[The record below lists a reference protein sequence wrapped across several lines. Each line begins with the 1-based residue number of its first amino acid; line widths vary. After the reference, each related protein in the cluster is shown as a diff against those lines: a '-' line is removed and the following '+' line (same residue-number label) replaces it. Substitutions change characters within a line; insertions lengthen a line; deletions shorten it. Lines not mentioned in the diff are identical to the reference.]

1 VIATGA
7 AYTVPDLLL
16 RACEHHPR
24 RIAVVDGERR
34 LTYDTL
40 LEEARAYGETL
51 ASLGVRCGD
60 RVGMALPRSADA
72 IAALF
77 GITFAGAVAVPVGER
92 VKHAQVSYTLMH
104 ARATAVVTDARHE
117 QLLDDVSPG
126 AVTRLVISEPG
137 AESGVSTVRGRE
149 RPHSFRRGL
158 DRWPGSQH
166 DREPPVGK
174 DLAMLMYTSGSTGRP
189 KGIMITHEN
198 VTWGA
203 AIVAD
208 YLQLTH
214 EDKTVTALPFSF
226 DYGLNQV
233 MTMVHVGGC
242 VVVERS
248 SHPPALCRA
257 IEHDGVTGLAGVPL
271 LWHQLAD
278 RRSPFFSSTL
288 PSLRYVTNSG
298 GALDPAVVARFRAE
312 KPEVRVFLMY
322 GFTEAFRSTYL
333 DPAESGRRPTSIG
346 RAIPNTNVLVLN
358 ERGEICAP
366 GESGELVHR
375 GPTVAAG
382 YWQDP
387 AATARTFRSGSGI
400 VGPDGHRQCADAEIV
415 AYSGDIVRS
424 DDEGF
429 LYFVGR
435 RDELFKSRGI
445 RLNPEQIEIELRRCD
460 AIEDAIVFTVSDEDS
475 GTEPSIVAACVVSDT
490 ADPLVAV
497 ERFCRSELPAHMRPV
512 RFVLVSELPATA
524 NGKPDRGRAREL
536 WGDRHRDPVEA

>member
-1 VIATGA
+1 MPTGA

-16 RACEHHPR
+16 RASEHHHR

-34 LTYDTL
+34 LTYDAL
-40 LEEARAYGETL
+40 LEEARGYGEAL
-51 ASLGVRCGD
+51 ASLGVRRGD
-60 RVGMALPRSADA
+60 RVGMVLPRSANA

-92 VKHAQVSYTLMH
+92 VKHAQVAYTLIH

-117 QLLDDVSPG
+117 QLLCDVSPE
-126 AVTRLVISEPG
+126 AVTRLVIAEPG
-137 AESGVSTVRGRE
+137 ARSGVSNARSRESARSVR
-149 RPHSFRRGL
+149 RRFC
-158 DRWPGSQH
+158 WPPGSEH
-166 DREPPVGK
+166 EGEPPIGK
-174 DLAMLMYTSGSTGRP
+174 DLALLMYTSGSTGRP
-189 KGIMITHEN
+189 KGIMVTHEN
-198 VTWGA
+198 MTWGA

-208 YLQLTH
+208 YLQLTD

-257 IEHDGVTGLAGVPL
+257 IEREGVTGLAGVPL
-271 LWHQLAD
+271 LWQQLAD
-278 RRSPFFSSTL
+278 RRSPFFGSTF

-298 GALDPAVVARFRAE
+298 GILDPAIVARFGVE

-333 DPAESGRRPTSIG
+333 DPAEAASRPTSIG
-346 RAIPNTNVLVLN
+346 RAIPNTEVLVFN
-358 ERGEICAP
+358 EHGEMCAL
-366 GESGELVHR
+366 GETGELVHR

-387 AATARTFRSGSGI
+387 AATARTFRTGSRK
-400 VGPDGHRQCADAEIV
+400 VGAGDHLQDADAEIV

-460 AIEDAIVFTVSDEDS
+460 AIEDVIVFTVSNADS
-475 GTEPSIVAACVVSDT
+475 GTEPSIVATYVAADT
-490 ADPLVAV
+490 PDPLVAA
-497 ERFCRSELPAHMRPV
+497 ERFCRSELPAHMRPA
-512 RFVLVSELPATA
+512 RFELVSELPATA
-524 NGKPDRGRAREL
+524 NGKPDRRRAREL
-536 WGDRHRDPVEA
+536 WGERHRDPVEA